1 MTIDK
6 LPHCVWAV
14 AVVVVEEALKEVEAP
29 LVVDG
34 DLDLDGGVHDR

>member
-6 LPHCVWAV
+6 RPHFAWAV
-14 AVVVVEEALKEVEAP
+14 AVVVVEEALEEVEAP
-29 LVVDG
+29 LVVVG